1 MNKEAIK
8 QKCYPIFRA
17 LLLIFLG
24 FSYFRKHQEIAR
36 VLLGV
41 FYLFKKKKFR
51 KFIASVLSAKPL
63 NLLLFLLF
71 LKCRKKISRTHS
83 QKFFLF
89 FPYQGKITVLQI
101 FRETPFFLSID
112 IKKIFK

>member
-1 MNKEAIK
+1 
-8 QKCYPIFRA
+8 
-17 LLLIFLG
+17 
-24 FSYFRKHQEIAR
+24 

-41 FYLFKKKKFR
+41 SDLFKKKKFR

-71 LKCRKKISRTHS
+71 FKCRKKFSISRTHS
-83 QKFFLF
+83 REIFLF

-101 FRETPFFLSID
+101 FREAPFFLALILKKYLND
-112 IKKIFK
+112 ILKS